1 MSDKNE
7 LEEKKL
13 KAIEYLAS
21 GENISNTAKLVGVN
35 RKTVSKWLSKEE
47 FKAEVDSKRRELKS
61 NIESKLLLNI
71 DPIIN
76 RVLDIATHSKSDKT
90 ALDACT
96 YLINRVYGTPT
107 NKQINMNE
115 EVPKDK
121 DINWD
126 ELEQMMDD
134 NDSNEDNVIEL
145 KDVK

>member
-35 RKTVSKWLSKEE
+35 RKTVSKWLGKEE
-47 FKAEVDSKRRELKS
+47 FKADVDSKRRELKS

-107 NKQINMNE
+107 NKNINMNE
-115 EVPKDK
+115 EVKDK
-121 DINWD
+121 TDINWD

-134 NDSNEDNVIEL
+134 NKDNEEKVINLKNVN
-145 KDVK
+145 

>member
-47 FKAEVDSKRRELKS
+47 FKADVDSKRRELKS

>member
-1 MSDKNE
+1 MNDKNE
-7 LEEKKL
+7 MEEKKL

-35 RKTVSKWLSKEE
+35 RKTISAWLRKEE

-107 NKQINMNE
+107 NKNLNVNE

-121 DINWD
+121 ADINWD
-126 ELEQMMDD
+126 ELEQMMD
-134 NDSNEDNVIEL
+134 NNEDNVIEL
-145 KDVK
+145 KNVK

>member
-1 MSDKNE
+1 MNDKNE

-13 KAIEYLAS
+13 RAIELLAS

-35 RKTVSKWLSKEE
+35 RKTISAWMKKEE
-47 FKAEVDSKRRELKS
+47 FKADVDRKRRELKS

-107 NKQINMNE
+107 NKNINMNE
-115 EVPKDK
+115 EVKDK
-121 DINWD
+121 TDINWD
-126 ELEQMMDD
+126 ELEQMMDG
-134 NDSNEDNVIEL
+134 NEGNEEKVINL
-145 KDVK
+145 KSVN

>member
-47 FKAEVDSKRRELKS
+47 FKADVDSKRRELKS

-126 ELEQMMDD
+126 EVEQMMGD
-134 NDSNEDNVIEL
+134 NDSNEDNVVEL
-145 KDVK
+145 KTVK

>member
-1 MSDKNE
+1 MNDKNE

-13 KAIEYLAS
+13 RAIELLAS

-35 RKTVSKWLSKEE
+35 RKTVSAWMKKEG

-107 NKQINMNE
+107 NKNLNVNE

-121 DINWD
+121 ADINWD

-134 NDSNEDNVIEL
+134 NEDNVIEL
-145 KDVK
+145 KNVK

>member
-35 RKTVSKWLSKEE
+35 RKTISKWLGKEE

-107 NKQINMNE
+107 NKNLNVNE
-115 EVPKDK
+115 EVTKDK
-121 DINWD
+121 DLSWD
-126 ELEQMMDD
+126 ELEQSI
-134 NDSNEDNVIEL
+134 NTNEDNVIEL